1 MTSRPIRV
9 AVVDDDFMIAN
20 LHAKFVHAQKGYEV
34 IGTAYNYEQTLSLIT
49 RSKPDLLILDVYMPD
64 RSGIDL
70 LHTLRTQK
78 IACDVILI
86 TAAKEND
93 IVEEGFRL
101 GIFDYLI
108 KPFDFDQLK
117 KSLHKYAQFRS
128 RLTSVSHLDQETL
141 DELKKLRAIEGTS
154 TKLPPS
160 GIDLK
165 TLERIRKCLQQAE
178 GPQSAQTIAERA
190 GVSRSTA
197 RTYLVYLVEEN
208 IAEEELLYGSVGRP
222 QRLYRLKNQPTA

>member
-1 MTSRPIRV
+1 LNSRPIRV

-70 LHTLRTQK
+70 LHTLRSQK

-141 DELKKLRAIEGTS
+141 DELKKLRAIEGHS

-208 IAEEELLYGSVGRP
+208 IAEEELLYGTVGRP